1 MEGGSVFLMST
12 GHGWRRVEVLYTPA
26 DFGALASAM
35 PVGAT
40 CVVFDVLRATTTL
53 LTALERGAEAVI
65 PVATIAE
72 AMAWRERKPEVLLA
86 GERDGLRIRSA
97 LSGSVDFDLGNSPRE
112 FTAECVAGRTIVATT
127 TNGTR
132 ALRACNGASV
142 VLPAA
147 LRNVGAVAQWLRR
160 NPTETLLLVCSG
172 TLEEAAY
179 EDVLGAGALL
189 DRLWADLNPASVRDG
204 ARMARLIYREAS
216 GDLHGALAEH
226 SRNGRRLLSMPGL
239 AEDVAFC
246 AREDD
251 LDLVAAMDSGGWIR
265 RLPPNS
271 PR

>member
-1 MEGGSVFLMST
+1 MSNES
-12 GHGWRRVEVLYTPA
+12 GWKRVEVLYTPA
-26 DFGALASAM
+26 DFGALAMAM
-35 PVGAT
+35 PEGTT

-72 AMAWRERKPEVLLA
+72 ALAWREKRPDVLLA
-86 GERDGLRIRSA
+86 GERDGLRIRA
-97 LSGSVDFDLGNSPRE
+97 EITGSVDFDLGNSPRE
-112 FTAECVAGRTIVATT
+112 FTEERVAGRTIVATT

-132 ALRACNGASV
+132 ALRACVGASV

-147 LRNVGAVAQWLRR
+147 LRNVGAVAQWLLG
-160 NPTETLLLVCSG
+160 NPSETLLLVCSG

-189 DRLWADLNPASVRDG
+189 DRLWAGMNPRAVRDG
-204 ARMARLIYREAS
+204 ARIARLIYQEAS

-226 SRNGRRLLSMPGL
+226 SRNGRRVLSMPGL

-251 LDLVAAMDSGGWIR
+251 LDLVAAMDSEGWIR
-265 RLPPNS
+265 RLRPKS
-271 PR
+271 PG